1 MTRTHWWR
9 RAAFAVVAF
18 AVLYPAFVKL
28 DFEPDA
34 LRLGLL
40 IVLAVSLAGVLSDAL
55 VGESPH
61 WDVDSTRAATG
72 EGLDRR
78 TARFLGLLESHLT
91 ARTPD
96 GALGDRLLELADLAL
111 RQRHHVGVRERAA
124 RDLLGPDLCR
134 ILDEPPRRLSRAEI
148 TRCVTRIEEL

>member
-1 MTRTHWWR
+1 MSRVRWWR
-9 RAAFAVVAF
+9 RVASAVVPF

-40 IVLAVSLAGVLSDAL
+40 IVLGVALGGALCDVL

-61 WDVDSTRAATG
+61 WDLDVARPMPT

-78 TARFLGLLESHLT
+78 TARFLGLLESHLS

-96 GALGDRLLELADLAL
+96 HALPDRLLELADLAL
-111 RQRHHVGVRERAA
+111 RQRHHVGVREPAA

>member
-18 AVLYPAFVKL
+18 AVLFPAFVKL

-34 LRLGLL
+34 LRLGLV
-40 IVLAVSLAGVLSDAL
+40 IVLGVALAGVFSDAL

-61 WDVDSTRAATG
+61 WDIDVARPATS

-78 TARFLGLLESHLT
+78 TARFLGILESHLT

-96 GALGDRLLELADLAL
+96 PALADRLLELADLAL
-111 RQRHHVGVRERAA
+111 RQRHHMGVHDRAA
-124 RDLLGPDLCR
+124 RDLLGPDVCR